1 MPARTSAV
9 EQTPPQHNTDPGAFS
24 IGSHGTAFKRQERFQ
39 VIGLFVDHSS
49 IVDSRERDGGPV
61 PGHHAESEDIRLYQR
76 GLHKT
81 IAQYTSSRKRV
92 GTSSRV
98 SRVCR

>member
-24 IGSHGTAFKRQERFQ
+24 ISSHGTAFKRQERFQ

-49 IVDSRERDGGPV
+49 IVDSRE
-61 PGHHAESEDIRLYQR
+61 GHGDRAREAHPAASELQDDQR
-76 GLHKT
+76 
-81 IAQYTSSRKRV
+81 ARSAA
-92 GTSSRV
+92 
-98 SRVCR
+98 